1 MNPRTED
8 HPTSLPFGMTRS
20 QWRVSLAAA
29 VSSLTAAVFTFGF
42 SAPLLNLLLERQG
55 VPSGLIGA
63 NAAMGTAAALLITP
77 FLPRIAGRLG
87 TMNTLMLGIVIM
99 VGCLIALAAFRDVR
113 VWMVLRFLMGA
124 GAAAHW
130 VISEIW
136 INTLATGPT
145 RGRIMGVYVTCLAA
159 SYGAGPLVLSYVGI
173 DGWTPFVIAASA
185 VLLAAVPILTAT
197 RLAPNLPRH
206 PPIGFVAAF
215 QRAPITMLSALV
227 DGTLNAVLFNMLP
240 LYAVR
245 SGFTEEMATRLVALK
260 IFGSV
265 LTQYYIGT
273 LADRYDARSL
283 LMLTAAIAMVG
294 AILLPFCIGVPA
306 LIWPLAL
313 VWGGLMS
320 GMYTIGLTQLG
331 RRFEPLEMS
340 SANALFVMMHMSGG
354 IAGPVAAGVGMQLWN
369 PHGMLGTVVIAAGVF
384 IVAVLARKLHERA
397 E

>member
-1 MNPRTED
+1 M
-8 HPTSLPFGMTRS
+8 
-20 QWRVSLAAA
+20 
-29 VSSLTAAVFTFGF
+29 
-42 SAPLLNLLLERQG
+42 
-55 VPSGLIGA
+55 
-63 NAAMGTAAALLITP
+63 
-77 FLPRIAGRLG
+77 
-87 TMNTLMLGIVIM
+87 
-99 VGCLIALAAFRDVR
+99 
-113 VWMVLRFLMGA
+113 
-124 GAAAHW
+124 
-130 VISEIW
+130 
-136 INTLATGPT
+136 
-145 RGRIMGVYVTCLAA
+145 
-159 SYGAGPLVLSYVGI
+159 
-173 DGWTPFVIAASA
+173 
-185 VLLAAVPILTAT
+185 
-197 RLAPNLPRH
+197 
-206 PPIGFVAAF
+206 
-215 QRAPITMLSALV
+215 
-227 DGTLNAVLFNMLP
+227 
-240 LYAVR
+240 R